1 MVDGVNFNPF
11 TGKVLTAEEIQKLDE
26 NRDGIV
32 SAEEFSANISWI
44 SQEQD
49 VEGEVQIEEPS
60 ETTPSESE
68 VAEEPAPELDSRG
81 EGIYNAAINNG
92 AQSTANDK
100 TELEQYLTKV
110 ESQYIEK
117 VLDESGAEG
126 TSDASGII
134 SYLKNQKTEFLNEY
148 LQKHPEGPYDME
160 AVSAAYI
167 QAMDTAFATRQEGV
181 DAFNE
186 SIENKKTSAGN
197 FDGLYAASNDVGG
210 YMDPDEFQELKNQ
223 TVDYILGQML
233 SGEVDTDF
241 LAALSTKYQSDVNY
255 ITAQN
260 AIKSMQA
267 ASDPEKM
274 QEYLTKAEEAIAKLI
289 GGQNVDGSSKLVDA
303 INTTKDAR
311 QQAEYQ
317 EQLTKVADEL
327 AERYSGQVD
336 TRSDAGQKDLDNYTA
351 RLDNAMKEF
360 LENYDGTGDI
370 EEEFEEYMK
379 KISADY
385 LTIENSINYLST
397 RAADGDSTAY
407 DSLVNNVEAAG
418 TYISNEEQEN
428 IIESATDLFMN
439 VMLTGGDESA
449 VKEIYPNYETNGDYL
464 EAKAL
469 FDGLATSATP
479 QEDYDKIRELLN
491 NMLTEYG
498 AEKIA
503 DGVKVNESKN
513 INLQP
518 GSLTNGIWGYGSNDT
533 YGGDNKII
541 PSFNIDE
548 NGTINWTNGND
559 KGDIEKIISQLE
571 DRIQAQLKEQLGD
584 LYNEADISKYL
595 NDAVLQQLIN
605 IGNGNAT
612 VTVESFVDG
621 IIKEFNEIATN
632 GLKGNTANDGTIDR
646 TQVLKDSGAVD
657 DYASGELRG
666 STKWRSGDAKSSVKS
681 KAREKLEMLR
691 SSLMAQAQAILG
703 DKYVESDIST
713 MIDQSITSTVD
724 SYGYWDTKS
733 GPRERYAFNANELYN
748 NFFNTFEAKLNDY
761 KKDKE

>member
-241 LAALSTKYQSDVNY
+241 LSALSTKYQSDVNY

-379 KISADY
+379 QISADY

>member
-134 SYLKNQKTEFLNEY
+134 TYLKNQKTEFLNEY

-241 LAALSTKYQSDVNY
+241 LSALSTKYQSDVNY

-379 KISADY
+379 QISADY